1 VNPTCRQIFLV
12 ATAVAA
18 LAAAACAPRPPE
30 TDDLREPN
38 PSTLQLTRQLASRPA
53 APRPEPTSI
62 LFVGNSYSFEA
73 PKAFGRLAARDGRK
87 LRIEQV
93 THGGWTLAKHAENEE
108 TLRKIREGTWDVVVF
123 QEQSRIPSLER
134 ARSDTMFP
142 PLRKLAA
149 EARAHGAVPVL
160 YQTWGYRDGDSHRIG
175 GDDFHAMTR
184 RLREGYRAAAQ
195 DAGGLTV
202 VPVGDAWE
210 REISEGR
217 GQELFMKD
225 GSHPT
230 SHGDQITAQTFYRT
244 LFPETS
250 APGISNR
257 KTATDASA
265 RRATPAAADSEMP
278 DPPPASASAPS
289 AGA

>member
-1 VNPTCRQIFLV
+1 
-12 ATAVAA
+12 
-18 LAAAACAPRPPE
+18 
-30 TDDLREPN
+30 
-38 PSTLQLTRQLASRPA
+38 
-53 APRPEPTSI
+53 

-73 PKAFGRLAARDGRK
+73 PKQLGRLAARDGRK

-108 TLRKIREGTWDVVVF
+108 TLRKIREGNWDVVVF

-134 ARSDTMFP
+134 ARTDTMFP

-217 GQELFMKD
+217 SNALFQED

-230 SHGDQITAQTFYRT
+230 SHGDQVTARIFYQT
-244 LFPETS
+244 LFPQAAATALEE
-250 APGISNR
+250 SNR
-257 KTATDASA
+257 KTATGASTQ
-265 RRATPAAADSEMP
+265 RATPAAADNETP